1 MKTRLTGIVA
11 AIILLGVSVGASAIT
26 AEEKQ
31 ILAEIRNNVFGGARL
46 SAAFEQSTL
55 SGAEPMIFPYEVADR
70 GLIVWE
76 IHEEYA
82 ASFAQEIGLA
92 PPFALSRIS
101 PLTVKGSQ
109 TYAARFKRFL
119 EERGLD
125 RLLAQLYPERYYVI
139 ADIGITQR
147 AEVGPKLEFKTFV
160 QVAGDPTPRLYRFGS
175 YKAIPGVEL
184 LELASNAPAALEVSA
199 TPRSWDGA
207 LYADQGGLAWSV
219 PVRSAHKR
227 KAKVTGNTRFSEA
240 FLDAGEQVF
249 GPRGVSAR
257 YFYDGSSVSGG
268 FLPVKER
275 KVRVEN
281 TFTWA
286 QYLKQGADVLLLD
299 TLSEFLVEPV
309 TAPVQVT
316 TGGPGVCGAP
326 AADASQLFAN
336 LAGCALAGV
345 EPETVFGLLF
355 QNAATIAPQEFPTV
369 YWALLDLYQGLGIFQ
384 GTEKPKLFFSLLEN
398 PQTLFI
404 NFEIP
409 RAKVKAFEKA
419 FLPDNFKLAKIRFY
433 PEQRRAVYAVSLNVY
448 ESVGQNISGFRAE
461 WSTYVINPAEEDPK
475 PRFSVLEAQ
484 TNVGGFDA
492 VTALERYVPGLDLSS
507 PAGLLQLIEPP
518 SDEFEYV
525 ANEAAGIQL
534 RVRDI
539 EEQIEV
545 DVSIAYPPARRIL
558 HTNPTT
564 DWMEANDFVYWGE
577 VADILKYSR
586 KVMFAD
592 LLVFDARS
600 SDIIRDSTFADYVK
614 PEPLPII
621 IWNGGQDIALEP
633 WGNLDA
639 IEPND

>member
-1 MKTRLTGIVA
+1 
-11 AIILLGVSVGASAIT
+11 
-26 AEEKQ
+26 
-31 ILAEIRNNVFGGARL
+31 
-46 SAAFEQSTL
+46 
-55 SGAEPMIFPYEVADR
+55 
-70 GLIVWE
+70 
-76 IHEEYA
+76 
-82 ASFAQEIGLA
+82 
-92 PPFALSRIS
+92 
-101 PLTVKGSQ
+101 
-109 TYAARFKRFL
+109 
-119 EERGLD
+119 
-125 RLLAQLYPERYYVI
+125 
-139 ADIGITQR
+139 
-147 AEVGPKLEFKTFV
+147 
-160 QVAGDPTPRLYRFGS
+160 
-175 YKAIPGVEL
+175 
-184 LELASNAPAALEVSA
+184 
-199 TPRSWDGA
+199 
-207 LYADQGGLAWSV
+207 
-219 PVRSAHKR
+219 
-227 KAKVTGNTRFSEA
+227 
-240 FLDAGEQVF
+240 
-249 GPRGVSAR
+249 
-257 YFYDGSSVSGG
+257 
-268 FLPVKER
+268 
-275 KVRVEN
+275 
-281 TFTWA
+281 
-286 QYLKQGADVLLLD
+286 
-299 TLSEFLVEPV
+299 
-309 TAPVQVT
+309 
-316 TGGPGVCGAP
+316 VCGAP
-326 AADASQLFAN
+326 APDASQLFAN
-336 LAGCALAGV
+336 LAGCALAGID
-345 EPETVFGLLF
+345 PETVFGLLF

-419 FLPDNFKLAKIRFY
+419 FLPDNFELAKIRFY
-433 PEQRRAVYAVSLNVY
+433 PEQRRPVYAVSLNVY

-461 WSTYVINPAEEDPK
+461 WSTYVINPAEDDPK

-507 PAGLLQLIEPP
+507 PEGLLQLIEPP

-539 EEQIEV
+539 EERIEV

-639 IEPND
+639 IKPND